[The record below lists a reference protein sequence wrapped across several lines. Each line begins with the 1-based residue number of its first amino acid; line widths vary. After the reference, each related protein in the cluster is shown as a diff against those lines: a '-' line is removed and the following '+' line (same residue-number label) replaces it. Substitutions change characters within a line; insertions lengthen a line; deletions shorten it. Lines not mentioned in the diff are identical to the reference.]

1 MLLEELI
8 HPQKVYSRKEVLA
21 KNCPVPKE
29 SGLYSWF
36 FKKLPSN
43 VPTSDCINYKD
54 LKLLYVG
61 IAPRK
66 PTKKGKESSQTLLSR
81 IRKHYRGNAY
91 GSTLRLTLGCLLS
104 DELGIVLRKVG
115 SGRRMTFTKS
125 GEEKLSKWME
135 ENAFVIWE
143 THPEPWKLEPIALT
157 TLSLPL
163 NIRGNEHHPFY
174 SALSIIRKEAKIRAR
189 NLPTASS
196 QS

>member
-1 MLLEELI
+1 MLLEQLI
-8 HPQKVYSRKEVLA
+8 HPQQVYSRKEVLS
-21 KNCPVPKE
+21 KDCPVPKE

-36 FKKLPSN
+36 FKNIPSK
-43 VPTSDCINYKD
+43 VPISNCINYKN
-54 LKLLYVG
+54 LKLLYIG

-66 PTKKGKESSQTLLSR
+66 PTEEGKKSKQTLRNR

-104 DELGIVLRKVG
+104 EKIDIELRRVG
-115 SGRRMTFTKS
+115 SGKRMTFTKS

-143 THPEPWKLEPIALT
+143 IHPEPWKLEPIALT

-174 SALSIIRKEAKIRAR
+174 SDLSIIRKEAKIRAR
-189 NLPTASS
+189 KLKIVS
-196 QS
+196 